1 MANGISHTFDA
12 QNNYNYGNTFEA
24 ANKAPLIADRVW
36 DTKADAQQFVDNPD
50 SMAVEGLLL
59 SVINDG
65 KNNGVYFV
73 EKVAWIA
80 GEKGVL
86 VKVGSDIVLDSEM
99 SDESTNGVQNK
110 VIKSY
115 VDATDT
121 KLQEDID
128 DINEWKST
136 FDEKIEITEDG
147 VRIKGNLVVDGEVA
161 AGGVGEEGTGG
172 GGDIDLDGLV
182 MGIKV
187 SDKGNPIYPDENGIV
202 DISDALNGGVVCDV
216 SKDYVDEEIQKVADS
231 LAQIES
237 DLKETDKSIS
247 DEIERVS
254 GDITKVENEI
264 SGISQSVADLNE
276 SVEGIEEDI
285 STIEDTIIEQGDT
298 LSSVNQWFLEVGQYF
313 KKDDNGIFTDENIR
327 SSGEISAGGVG
338 EEGISLVSGVILS
351 GGEDNIKYPD
361 GSGILDL
368 TNELVKAVNAMDID
382 KYATRTTFEETT
394 TTITS
399 NITTLSTTKANSD
412 DVYTKEEVDDKLEN
426 VVLDL
431 ELIDYAKKDDL
442 NALAERVTQTEEKNI
457 EQDNSLN
464 TIKNDLNAIEK
475 WYNEVGSHIHKDEHG
490 VYTTEN
496 FRSFGEIS
504 AGGVGTESE
513 GGGGEGSTT
522 LDGLMDVE
530 IEDKDLDDFQ
540 SNSQVIGYDRQT
552 GIWVNKVTMY
562 KHPQSKAESEWNITH
577 NLGKMPNVKVIDS
590 TGALVHGTVVYDPS
604 DLLNKLT
611 ISFGGAF
618 SGTAYLD

>member
-65 KNNGVYFV
+65 ENNGVYFV

-128 DINEWKST
+128 DINKWKST

-147 VRIKGNLVVDGEVA
+147 VRINGNLVVDGEVA
-161 AGGVGEEGTGG
+161 AGGVGKEGTGG
-172 GGDIDLDGLV
+172 GGDVDLDGLV

-187 SDKGNPIYPDENGIV
+187 SDEGNPIYPDENGIV
-202 DISDALNGGVVCDV
+202 DISDALNSGVVCDV

-231 LAQIES
+231 LAQ
-237 DLKETDKSIS
+237 LKETDKSIS
-247 DEIERVS
+247 DEIDRVS
-254 GDITKVENEI
+254 EDIKKVESDI
-264 SGISQSVADLNE
+264 LGISQSVDDLNE
-276 SVEGIEEDI
+276 SVEGIEDDI
-285 STIEDTIIEQGDT
+285 STIEDTIIEQGEA

-313 KKDDNGIFTDENIR
+313 KKDDKGIFTDENIR

-351 GGEDNIKYPD
+351 GGEDDIQYPD
-361 GSGILDL
+361 SSGILDL

-426 VVLDL
+426 VVFDL
-431 ELIDYAKKDDL
+431 ELTDYAKKDDL
-442 NALAERVTQTEEKNI
+442 NTLAGRVTQTEQKNI
-457 EQDNSLN
+457 EQDNFLN
-464 TIKNDLNAIEK
+464 TIKGGLGDIVKWYDKVAKHLDVEGETLHVDLNIATPK
-475 WYNEVGSHIHKDEHG
+475 EV
-490 VYTTEN
+490 
-496 FRSFGEIS
+496 S
-504 AGGVGTESE
+504 AGGVGEE
-513 GGGGEGSTT
+513 GEIIEG
-522 LDGLMDVE
+522 DVYRMYHH
-530 IEDKDLDDFQ
+530 K
-540 SNSQVIGYDRQT
+540 QT
-552 GIWVNKVTMY
+552 Q
-562 KHPQSKAESEWNITH
+562 PSAEWNIKH
-577 NLGKMPNVKVIDS
+577 DLGKFPNVKIVDTLKQLCLGDVYYIDENN
-590 TGALVHGTVVYDPS
+590 V
-604 DLLNKLT
+604 T
-611 ISFGGAF
+611 IKFGGAE
-618 SGTAYLD
+618 SGDAYLD